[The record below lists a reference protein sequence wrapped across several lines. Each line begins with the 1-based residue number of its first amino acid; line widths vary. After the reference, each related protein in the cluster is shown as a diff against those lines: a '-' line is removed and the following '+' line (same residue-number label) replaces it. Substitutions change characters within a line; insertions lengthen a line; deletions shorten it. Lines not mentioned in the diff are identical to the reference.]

1 MLKELKVE
9 PSEDISDFKRWAF
22 NKKYNYNNH
31 EIAKCP
37 FCAKCVYFSFENTKE
52 TIEFYGKNGA
62 GNCRLMKSLGAGE
75 SILAAAICDKY
86 LSHTG
91 RNINNKIARKSE
103 LPDFV
108 KLVKDGNGK
117 HTVVLSGGVSKKSV
131 RQSKRGLYVSE

>member
-1 MLKELKVE
+1 MLKELKVK
-9 PSEDISDFKRWAF
+9 PTEDMRDYKRWAF
-22 NKKYNYNNH
+22 DEKYNYNNH
-31 EIAKCP
+31 EIAECP

-75 SILAAAICDKY
+75 SILTAAICDKY

-91 RNINNKIARKSE
+91 KNINNDIARKSE

-108 KLVKDGNGK
+108 ELVKDSEGK
-117 HTVVLSGGVSKKSV
+117 YTVVLTGGVSKKTA
-131 RQSKRGLYVSE
+131 KEGIA